1 MSRRNKKKNI
11 RPDPQKRSRYAA
23 VMPVNWES
31 VLSTGYTQLSQN
43 PEVISAVNKIAN
55 LIGSMTIHLMENSKN
70 GDQRI
75 SNALS
80 NLVDIHPNKYMTR
93 MTWMSSI
100 VRSLLLEG
108 DGNCVLYPRTVSGL
122 IEGIYPLNPGS
133 VSFVPNGDFG
143 YSIFYNG
150 KEYLPEDLIHIV
162 INPDPNYPWKGVGY
176 RKSLRSVA
184 ETLNQASAT
193 KKGFME
199 SKWQPSLIVKVDGMA
214 DELSNSDGRQK
225 LLDKYIKSNQ
235 TGEPWL
241 IPADGFDV
249 VTVKP
254 LSLNDLAIKDSVEMD
269 KKTVAS
275 ILDVPAFVLGAG
287 EFNKEEWNNWINTR
301 IKGICEC
308 IQQALTRSLLIKPEW
323 YFRFNY
329 RSLYA
334 YDIQTLSTVGC
345 DLYTRGIVTGNEVR
359 DSLGYSPMDGL
370 DELIILENY
379 IPQGMIG
386 DQKKLEW
393 YYVKKKDS

>member
-11 RPDPQKRSRYAA
+11 RPDPQKRSNYAA
-23 VMPVNWES
+23 VMPVNWEFL
-31 VLSTGYTQLSQN
+31 LSAGYTPLSQN
-43 PEVISAVNKIAN
+43 PEIISAVNKIAN

-122 IEGIYPLNPGS
+122 IEGIYPLNPRS

-143 YSIFYNG
+143 YSILYNG
-150 KEYLPEDLIHIV
+150 KEYFPEDLIHIV

-184 ETLNQASAT
+184 ETLDQANVT

-199 SKWQPSLIVKVDGMA
+199 SKWQPSLIVKVDGMV
-214 DELSNSDGRQK
+214 DEFSNSDGRQK

-275 ILDVPAFVLGAG
+275 ILDVPTFVLGAG
-287 EFNKEEWNNWINTR
+287 EFNKDEWNNWINTR

-386 DQKKLEW
+386 DQKKLE
-393 YYVKKKDS
+393 KGGENNG

>member
-11 RPDPQKRSRYAA
+11 RPDPQKRSNYAA

-31 VLSTGYTQLSQN
+31 ILSSGYTPLSQN
-43 PEVISAVNKIAN
+43 PEIISAVNKIAN

-143 YSIFYNG
+143 YSILYNG

-184 ETLNQASAT
+184 ETLDQASAT

-199 SKWQPSLIVKVDGMA
+199 SKWQPSLIVKVDGMV
-214 DELSNSDGRQK
+214 DEFSNSDGRQK

-386 DQKKLEW
+386 DQKKLE
-393 YYVKKKDS
+393 KGGENNG

>member
-1 MSRRNKKKNI
+1 
-11 RPDPQKRSRYAA
+11 
-23 VMPVNWES
+23 MPVNWES
-31 VLSTGYTQLSQN
+31 VLSTGYTPLSQN
-43 PEVISAVNKIAN
+43 PEIISAVNKIAN

-122 IEGIYPLNPGS
+122 IEGIYPLNPGR

-199 SKWQPSLIVKVDGMA
+199 SKWQPSLIVKVDGMV
-214 DELSNSDGRQK
+214 DEFSNSDGRQK

-386 DQKKLEW
+386 DQKKLE
-393 YYVKKKDS
+393 KGGENNG

>member
-1 MSRRNKKKNI
+1 
-11 RPDPQKRSRYAA
+11 
-23 VMPVNWES
+23 MPVNWES
-31 VLSTGYTQLSQN
+31 VLSTGYTPLSQN
-43 PEVISAVNKIAN
+43 PEIISAVNKIAN

-143 YSIFYNG
+143 YSILYNG
-150 KEYLPEDLIHIV
+150 KDYLPEDLIHIV

-199 SKWQPSLIVKVDGMA
+199 SKWQPSLIVKVDGMV
-214 DELSNSDGRQK
+214 DEFSSSDGRQK

-287 EFNKEEWNNWINTR
+287 DFNKDEWNNWINTR

-386 DQKKLEW
+386 DQKKLE
-393 YYVKKKDS
+393 KGGENNG

>member
-11 RPDPQKRSRYAA
+11 RPDPQKRSNYAA
-23 VMPVNWES
+23 VMPVNWGS
-31 VLSTGYTQLSQN
+31 LLSAGYTPLSQN
-43 PEVISAVNKIAN
+43 PEIISAVNKIAN

-143 YSIFYNG
+143 YSILYNG
-150 KEYLPEDLIHIV
+150 KEYFPEDLIHIV

-184 ETLNQASAT
+184 ETLDQASVT

-199 SKWQPSLIVKVDGMA
+199 SKWQPSLIVKVDGMV
-214 DELSNSDGRQK
+214 DEFSNSDGRQK

-275 ILDVPAFVLGAG
+275 ILDVPTFVLGAG
-287 EFNKEEWNNWINTR
+287 EFNKDEWNNWINTR

-386 DQKKLEW
+386 DQKKLE
-393 YYVKKKDS
+393 KGGENNG

>member
-1 MSRRNKKKNI
+1 MSKRNKKKNI
-11 RPDPQKRSRYAA
+11 RPDPQKRSSYAA

-31 VLSTGYTQLSQN
+31 VLSTGYTPLSQN
-43 PEVISAVNKIAN
+43 PEIISAVNKIAN

-143 YSIFYNG
+143 YSILYNG

-199 SKWQPSLIVKVDGMA
+199 SKWQPSLIVKVDGMV
-214 DELSNSDGRQK
+214 DEFSSSDGRQK

-275 ILDVPAFVLGAG
+275 ILDVPSFVLGAG
-287 EFNKEEWNNWINTR
+287 DFNKDEWNNWINTR

-386 DQKKLEW
+386 DQKKLE
-393 YYVKKKDS
+393 KGGENNG

>member
-11 RPDPQKRSRYAA
+11 RPDPQKRSNYAA

-31 VLSTGYTQLSQN
+31 ILSSGYTPLSQN
-43 PEVISAVNKIAN
+43 PEIISAVNKIAN

-143 YSIFYNG
+143 YSILYNG
-150 KEYLPEDLIHIV
+150 KEYFPEDLIHIV

-184 ETLNQASAT
+184 ETLDQASAT

-199 SKWQPSLIVKVDGMA
+199 SKWQPSLIVKVDGMV
-214 DELSNSDGRQK
+214 DEFSNSDGRQK

-386 DQKKLEW
+386 DQKKLE
-393 YYVKKKDS
+393 KGGENNG

>member
-11 RPDPQKRSRYAA
+11 RPDPQKRSNYAT

-31 VLSTGYTQLSQN
+31 ILSSGYTPLSQN
-43 PEVISAVNKIAN
+43 PEIISAVNKIAN

-143 YSIFYNG
+143 YSILYNG
-150 KEYLPEDLIHIV
+150 KEYFPEDLIHIV
-162 INPDPNYPWKGVGY
+162 INPDPNHPWKGVGY

-184 ETLNQASAT
+184 ETLDQASAT

-199 SKWQPSLIVKVDGMA
+199 SKWQPSLIVKVDGMV
-214 DELSNSDGRQK
+214 DEFSNSDGRQK

-386 DQKKLEW
+386 DQKKLE
-393 YYVKKKDS
+393 KGGENNG

>member
-11 RPDPQKRSRYAA
+11 RPDPQKRSNYAA

-31 VLSTGYTQLSQN
+31 VLSTGYTPLSQN
-43 PEVISAVNKIAN
+43 PEIISAVNKIAN

-199 SKWQPSLIVKVDGMA
+199 SKWQPSLIVKVDGMV
-214 DELSNSDGRQK
+214 DEFSNSDGRQK

-386 DQKKLEW
+386 DQKKLE
-393 YYVKKKDS
+393 KRR

>member
-1 MSRRNKKKNI
+1 MSRINKKKNI
-11 RPDPQKRSRYAA
+11 RPDPQKRSNYAA

-31 VLSTGYTQLSQN
+31 LLSTGYTPLSQN
-43 PEVISAVNKIAN
+43 PEIISAVNKIAN

-108 DGNCVLYPRTVSGL
+108 DGNCVLYPRTASGL

-143 YSIFYNG
+143 YSILYNG

-184 ETLNQASAT
+184 ETLDQASAT

-199 SKWQPSLIVKVDGMA
+199 SKWQPSLIVKVDGMV
-214 DELSNSDGRQK
+214 DEFSNSDGRQK

-386 DQKKLEW
+386 DQKKLE
-393 YYVKKKDS
+393 KGGENNG

>member
-11 RPDPQKRSRYAA
+11 RPDPQKRSNYAA

-31 VLSTGYTQLSQN
+31 ILSSGYTPLSQN
-43 PEVISAVNKIAN
+43 PEIISAVNKIAN

-122 IEGIYPLNPGS
+122 IESIYPLNPGS

-143 YSIFYNG
+143 YSILYNG
-150 KEYLPEDLIHIV
+150 KEYFPEDLIHIV
-162 INPDPNYPWKGVGY
+162 INPDPNHPWKGVGY

-184 ETLNQASAT
+184 ETLDQASAT

-199 SKWQPSLIVKVDGMA
+199 SKWQPSLIVKVDGMV
-214 DELSNSDGRQK
+214 DEFSNSDGRQK

-386 DQKKLEW
+386 DQKKLE
-393 YYVKKKDS
+393 KGGENNG

>member
-1 MSRRNKKKNI
+1 
-11 RPDPQKRSRYAA
+11 
-23 VMPVNWES
+23 MPVNWES

-184 ETLNQASAT
+184 ETLNQARAT

>member
-1 MSRRNKKKNI
+1 
-11 RPDPQKRSRYAA
+11 
-23 VMPVNWES
+23 MPVNWEFL
-31 VLSTGYTQLSQN
+31 LSAGYTPLSQN
-43 PEVISAVNKIAN
+43 PEIISAVNKIAN

-143 YSIFYNG
+143 YSILYNG

-184 ETLNQASAT
+184 ETLDQANVT

-199 SKWQPSLIVKVDGMA
+199 SKWQPSLIVKVDGMV
-214 DELSNSDGRQK
+214 DEFSNSDGRQK

-275 ILDVPAFVLGAG
+275 ILDVPTFVLGAG

-386 DQKKLEW
+386 DQKKLE
-393 YYVKKKDS
+393 KGGENNG

>member
-11 RPDPQKRSRYAA
+11 RPDPQKRSNYAA
-23 VMPVNWES
+23 VMPVNWVS
-31 VLSTGYTQLSQN
+31 LLSAGYTPLSQN
-43 PEVISAVNKIAN
+43 PEIISAVNKIAN

-143 YSIFYNG
+143 YSILYNG

-184 ETLNQASAT
+184 ETLDQANVT

-199 SKWQPSLIVKVDGMA
+199 SKWQPSLIVKVDGMV

-235 TGEPWL
+235 AGEPWL

-275 ILDVPAFVLGAG
+275 ILDVPTFVLGAG
-287 EFNKEEWNNWINTR
+287 EFDKEEWNNWINTR

-386 DQKKLEW
+386 DQKKLE
-393 YYVKKKDS
+393 KGGENNG

>member
-11 RPDPQKRSRYAA
+11 RPDPQKRSNYAA

-31 VLSTGYTQLSQN
+31 VLSTGYTPLSQN
-43 PEVISAVNKIAN
+43 PEIISAVNKIAN

-199 SKWQPSLIVKVDGMA
+199 SKWKPSLIVKVDGMV
-214 DELSNSDGRQK
+214 DEFSNSDGRQK

-386 DQKKLEW
+386 DQKKLE
-393 YYVKKKDS
+393 KGGENNG

>member
-1 MSRRNKKKNI
+1 MSKRKKKKNI
-11 RPDPQKRSRYAA
+11 RPDPQKRSSYAA

-31 VLSTGYTQLSQN
+31 VLSTGYTPLSQN
-43 PEVISAVNKIAN
+43 PEIISAVNKIAN

-133 VSFVPNGDFG
+133 FSFVPNGDFG

-199 SKWQPSLIVKVDGMA
+199 SKWQPSLIVKVDGMV
-214 DELSNSDGRQK
+214 DEFSNSDGRQK

-275 ILDVPAFVLGAG
+275 ILDVPTFVLGAG
-287 EFNKEEWNNWINTR
+287 EFNKDEWNNWINTR

-386 DQKKLEW
+386 DQKKLE
-393 YYVKKKDS
+393 KGGENNG

>member
-11 RPDPQKRSRYAA
+11 RPDPQKRSNYAA

-31 VLSTGYTQLSQN
+31 VLSTGYTPLSQN
-43 PEVISAVNKIAN
+43 PEIISAVNKIAN

-122 IEGIYPLNPGS
+122 IEGIYPLNPGR

-199 SKWQPSLIVKVDGMA
+199 SKWQPSLIVKVDGMV
-214 DELSNSDGRQK
+214 DEFSNSDGRQK

-386 DQKKLEW
+386 DQKKLE
-393 YYVKKKDS
+393 KGGENNG

>member
-11 RPDPQKRSRYAA
+11 RPDPQKRSNYAA

-31 VLSTGYTQLSQN
+31 LLSAAYTPLSQN
-43 PEVISAVNKIAN
+43 PEIISAVNKIAN

-143 YSIFYNG
+143 YSILYNG

-184 ETLNQASAT
+184 ETLDQASAT

-199 SKWQPSLIVKVDGMA
+199 SKWQPSLIVKVDGMV
-214 DELSNSDGRQK
+214 DEFSDSDGRQK

-386 DQKKLEW
+386 DQKKLE
-393 YYVKKKDS
+393 KGGENNG

>member
-11 RPDPQKRSRYAA
+11 RPDPQKRSNYAA
-23 VMPVNWES
+23 VMTVNWES
-31 VLSTGYTQLSQN
+31 LLSAGYTPLSQN
-43 PEVISAVNKIAN
+43 PEIISAVNKIAN

-143 YSIFYNG
+143 YSILYNG
-150 KEYLPEDLIHIV
+150 KEYFPEDLIHIV

-184 ETLNQASAT
+184 ETLDQASAT

-199 SKWQPSLIVKVDGMA
+199 SKWQPSLIVKVDGMV
-214 DELSNSDGRQK
+214 DEFSNSDGRQK

-386 DQKKLEW
+386 DQKKLE
-393 YYVKKKDS
+393 KGGENNG

>member
-11 RPDPQKRSRYAA
+11 RPDPQKRSNYAA

-31 VLSTGYTQLSQN
+31 VLSTGYTPLSQN
-43 PEVISAVNKIAN
+43 PEIISAVNKIAN

-122 IEGIYPLNPGS
+122 IEGIYPLNPGR

-199 SKWQPSLIVKVDGMA
+199 SKWQPSLIVKVDGMV
-214 DELSNSDGRQK
+214 DEFSNSDGRQK

-334 YDIQTLSTVGC
+334 YDMQTLSTVGC

-386 DQKKLEW
+386 DQKKLE
-393 YYVKKKDS
+393 KGGENNG

>member
-1 MSRRNKKKNI
+1 
-11 RPDPQKRSRYAA
+11 
-23 VMPVNWES
+23 MPVNWES

>member
-1 MSRRNKKKNI
+1 
-11 RPDPQKRSRYAA
+11 
-23 VMPVNWES
+23 MPVNWES
-31 VLSTGYTQLSQN
+31 LLSAGYTPLSQN
-43 PEVISAVNKIAN
+43 PEIISAVNKIAN

-143 YSIFYNG
+143 YSILYNG

-162 INPDPNYPWKGVGY
+162 INPDPTYPWKGVGY

-184 ETLNQASAT
+184 ETLDQASAT

-199 SKWQPSLIVKVDGMA
+199 SKWQPSLIVKVDGMV
-214 DELSNSDGRQK
+214 DEFSNSDGRQK

-386 DQKKLEW
+386 DQKKLE
-393 YYVKKKDS
+393 KGGENNG

>member
-11 RPDPQKRSRYAA
+11 RPDPQKRSNYAA

-31 VLSTGYTQLSQN
+31 ILSSGYTPLSQN
-43 PEVISAVNKIAN
+43 PEIISAVNKIAN

-133 VSFVPNGDFG
+133 VSFVPNGNFG
-143 YSIFYNG
+143 YSILYNG
-150 KEYLPEDLIHIV
+150 KEYFPEDLIHIV

-184 ETLNQASAT
+184 ETLDQASAT

-199 SKWQPSLIVKVDGMA
+199 SKWQPSLIVKVDGMV
-214 DELSNSDGRQK
+214 DEFSNSDGRQK

-386 DQKKLEW
+386 DQKKLE
-393 YYVKKKDS
+393 KGGENDG

>member
-1 MSRRNKKKNI
+1 
-11 RPDPQKRSRYAA
+11 
-23 VMPVNWES
+23 MPVNWES
-31 VLSTGYTQLSQN
+31 VLSTGYTPLSQN
-43 PEVISAVNKIAN
+43 PEIISAVNKIAN

-199 SKWQPSLIVKVDGMA
+199 SKWQPSLIVKVDGMV
-214 DELSNSDGRQK
+214 DEFSSSDGRQK

-287 EFNKEEWNNWINTR
+287 DFNKDEWNNWINTR

-386 DQKKLEW
+386 DQKKLE
-393 YYVKKKDS
+393 KGGENNG

>member
-11 RPDPQKRSRYAA
+11 RPDPQKRSNYAA

-31 VLSTGYTQLSQN
+31 ILSSGYTPLSQN
-43 PEVISAVNKIAN
+43 PEIISAVNKIAN

-133 VSFVPNGDFG
+133 VSFVTNGDFG
-143 YSIFYNG
+143 YSILYNG
-150 KEYLPEDLIHIV
+150 KEYFPEDLIHIV

-184 ETLNQASAT
+184 ETLDQASAT

-199 SKWQPSLIVKVDGMA
+199 SKWQPSLIVKVDGMV
-214 DELSNSDGRQK
+214 DEFSNSDGRQK

-386 DQKKLEW
+386 DQKKLE
-393 YYVKKKDS
+393 KGGENDG

>member
-11 RPDPQKRSRYAA
+11 RPDPQKRSNYAA

-31 VLSTGYTQLSQN
+31 ILSSGYTPLSQN
-43 PEVISAVNKIAN
+43 PEIISAVNKIAN

-143 YSIFYNG
+143 YSILYNG
-150 KEYLPEDLIHIV
+150 KEYFPEDLIHIV

-184 ETLNQASAT
+184 ETLDQASAT

-199 SKWQPSLIVKVDGMA
+199 SKWQPSLIVKVDGMV
-214 DELSNSDGRQK
+214 DEFSNSDGRQK

-254 LSLNDLAIKDSVEMD
+254 LSLNDLAIKDSIEMD

-386 DQKKLEW
+386 DQKKLE
-393 YYVKKKDS
+393 KGGENNG

>member
-1 MSRRNKKKNI
+1 MSRGNKKKNI
-11 RPDPQKRSRYAA
+11 RPDPQKRSNYAA

-31 VLSTGYTQLSQN
+31 ILSSGYTPLSQN
-43 PEVISAVNKIAN
+43 PEIISAVNKIAN

-143 YSIFYNG
+143 YSILYNG
-150 KEYLPEDLIHIV
+150 KEYFPEDLIHIV

-184 ETLNQASAT
+184 ETLDQASAT

-199 SKWQPSLIVKVDGMA
+199 SKWQPSLIVKVDGMV
-214 DELSNSDGRQK
+214 DEFSNSDGRQK

-386 DQKKLEW
+386 DQKKLE
-393 YYVKKKDS
+393 KGGENNG

>member
-11 RPDPQKRSRYAA
+11 RPDPQKRSNYAA

-31 VLSTGYTQLSQN
+31 LLSVGYTPLSQN
-43 PEVISAVNKIAN
+43 PEIISAVNKIAN

-143 YSIFYNG
+143 YSILYNG

-184 ETLNQASAT
+184 ETLDQASAT

-199 SKWQPSLIVKVDGMA
+199 SKWQPSLIVKVDGMV
-214 DELSNSDGRQK
+214 DEFSNSDGRQK

-386 DQKKLEW
+386 DQKKLE
-393 YYVKKKDS
+393 KGGENNG

>member
-11 RPDPQKRSRYAA
+11 RPDPQKRSSYAA

-31 VLSTGYTQLSQN
+31 VLSTGYTPLSQN
-43 PEVISAVNKIAN
+43 PEIISAVNKIAN

-122 IEGIYPLNPGS
+122 IEGIYPLNPES

-143 YSIFYNG
+143 YSILYNG
-150 KEYLPEDLIHIV
+150 KEYFPEDLIHIV

-184 ETLNQASAT
+184 ETLDQASAT

-199 SKWQPSLIVKVDGMA
+199 SKWQPSLIVKVDGMV
-214 DELSNSDGRQK
+214 DEFSNSDGRQK

-386 DQKKLEW
+386 DQKKLE
-393 YYVKKKDS
+393 KGGENNG

>member
-1 MSRRNKKKNI
+1 
-11 RPDPQKRSRYAA
+11 
-23 VMPVNWES
+23 MPVNWES
-31 VLSTGYTQLSQN
+31 VLSTGYTPLSQN
-43 PEVISAVNKIAN
+43 PEIISAVNKIAN

-199 SKWQPSLIVKVDGMA
+199 SKWQPSLIVKVDGMV
-214 DELSNSDGRQK
+214 DEFSNSDGRQK

-386 DQKKLEW
+386 DQKKLE
-393 YYVKKKDS
+393 KGGENNG

>member
-11 RPDPQKRSRYAA
+11 RPDPQKRSNYAA

-31 VLSTGYTQLSQN
+31 LLSAGYPPLSQN
-43 PEVISAVNKIAN
+43 PEIISAVNKIAN

-143 YSIFYNG
+143 YSILYNG
-150 KEYLPEDLIHIV
+150 KEYFPEDLIHIV

-184 ETLNQASAT
+184 ETLDQASAT

-199 SKWQPSLIVKVDGMA
+199 SKWQPSLIVKVDGMV
-214 DELSNSDGRQK
+214 DEFSNSDGRQK

-275 ILDVPAFVLGAG
+275 ILDVPTFVLGAG

-386 DQKKLEW
+386 DQKKLE
-393 YYVKKKDS
+393 KGGENNG

>member
-11 RPDPQKRSRYAA
+11 RPDPQKRSNYAA

-31 VLSTGYTQLSQN
+31 LLSSGYTPLSQN
-43 PEVISAVNKIAN
+43 PEIISAVNKIAN

-143 YSIFYNG
+143 YSILYNG
-150 KEYLPEDLIHIV
+150 KEYFPEDLIHIV

-184 ETLNQASAT
+184 ETLDQASAT

-199 SKWQPSLIVKVDGMA
+199 SKWQPSLIVKVDGMV
-214 DELSNSDGRQK
+214 DEFSNSDGRQK

-386 DQKKLEW
+386 DQKKLE
-393 YYVKKKDS
+393 KGGENNG

>member
-1 MSRRNKKKNI
+1 
-11 RPDPQKRSRYAA
+11 
-23 VMPVNWES
+23 MPVNWES
-31 VLSTGYTQLSQN
+31 VLSTGYTPLSQN
-43 PEVISAVNKIAN
+43 PEIISAVNKIAN

-133 VSFVPNGDFG
+133 FSFVPNGDFG

-199 SKWQPSLIVKVDGMA
+199 SKWQPSLIVKVDGMV
-214 DELSNSDGRQK
+214 DEFSNSDGRQK

-275 ILDVPAFVLGAG
+275 ILDVPTFVLGAG
-287 EFNKEEWNNWINTR
+287 EFNKDEWNNWINTR

-386 DQKKLEW
+386 DQKKLE
-393 YYVKKKDS
+393 KGGENNG

>member
-11 RPDPQKRSRYAA
+11 RPDPQKRSNYAA

-31 VLSTGYTQLSQN
+31 ILSSGYTPLSQN
-43 PEVISAVNKIAN
+43 PEIISAVNKIAN

-143 YSIFYNG
+143 YSILYNG
-150 KEYLPEDLIHIV
+150 KEYFPEDLIHIV

-184 ETLNQASAT
+184 ETLDQASAT

-199 SKWQPSLIVKVDGMA
+199 SKWQPSLIVKVDGMV
-214 DELSNSDGRQK
+214 DEFSNSDGRQK

-386 DQKKLEW
+386 DQKKLE
-393 YYVKKKDS
+393 KGGENDG

>member
-1 MSRRNKKKNI
+1 M
-11 RPDPQKRSRYAA
+11 
-23 VMPVNWES
+23 
-31 VLSTGYTQLSQN
+31 
-43 PEVISAVNKIAN
+43 
-55 LIGSMTIHLMENSKN
+55 
-70 GDQRI
+70 
-75 SNALS
+75 
-80 NLVDIHPNKYMTR
+80 
-93 MTWMSSI
+93 
-100 VRSLLLEG
+100 
-108 DGNCVLYPRTVSGL
+108 
-122 IEGIYPLNPGS
+122 
-133 VSFVPNGDFG
+133 
-143 YSIFYNG
+143 
-150 KEYLPEDLIHIV
+150 
-162 INPDPNYPWKGVGY
+162 
-176 RKSLRSVA
+176 A

>member
-1 MSRRNKKKNI
+1 
-11 RPDPQKRSRYAA
+11 
-23 VMPVNWES
+23 MPVNWES
-31 VLSTGYTQLSQN
+31 LLSAGYTQLSQN
-43 PEVISAVNKIAN
+43 PEIISAVNKIAN

-143 YSIFYNG
+143 YSILYNG

-184 ETLNQASAT
+184 ETLDQASAT

-199 SKWQPSLIVKVDGMA
+199 SKWQPSLIVKVDGMV
-214 DELSNSDGRQK
+214 DEFSDSDGRQK

-386 DQKKLEW
+386 DQKKLE
-393 YYVKKKDS
+393 KGGESNG

>member
-11 RPDPQKRSRYAA
+11 RPDPQKRSNYAV

-31 VLSTGYTQLSQN
+31 LLSTGYTPLSQN
-43 PEVISAVNKIAN
+43 PEIISAVNKIAN

-143 YSIFYNG
+143 YSILYNG
-150 KEYLPEDLIHIV
+150 KEYFPEDLIHIV

-184 ETLNQASAT
+184 ETLDQASAT

-199 SKWQPSLIVKVDGMA
+199 SKWQPSLIVKVDGMV
-214 DELSNSDGRQK
+214 DEFSNSDGRQK

-275 ILDVPAFVLGAG
+275 ILDVP
-287 EFNKEEWNNWINTR
+287 KHS
-301 IKGICEC
+301 C
-308 IQQALTRSLLIKPEW
+308 
-323 YFRFNY
+323 
-329 RSLYA
+329 
-334 YDIQTLSTVGC
+334 
-345 DLYTRGIVTGNEVR
+345 
-359 DSLGYSPMDGL
+359 
-370 DELIILENY
+370 
-379 IPQGMIG
+379 
-386 DQKKLEW
+386 
-393 YYVKKKDS
+393 

>member
-11 RPDPQKRSRYAA
+11 RPDPQKRSNYAA

-31 VLSTGYTQLSQN
+31 LLSAGYTTLSQN
-43 PEVISAVNKIAN
+43 PEIISAVNKIAN

-108 DGNCVLYPRTVSGL
+108 DGNCVLYPRTVYGL

-143 YSIFYNG
+143 YSILYNG

-184 ETLNQASAT
+184 ETLDQASAT

-199 SKWQPSLIVKVDGMA
+199 SKWQPSLIVKVDGMV
-214 DELSNSDGRQK
+214 DEFSNSDGRQK

-386 DQKKLEW
+386 DQKKLE
-393 YYVKKKDS
+393 KGGENNG